1 MKQLIAIF
9 SMLCLGIVS
18 TMSATATNSEVVF
31 SSGTTINTPPASPP
45 TNLINALKKLG
56 DYSGDKS
63 KSLSATKYNSD
74 GSLQYQYS
82 VLPFICRSDEQL
94 LRNVRNAFEKD
105 KNCGYSFVHYSA
117 GSQSATKI
125 EISTGG
131 SPIRNIPVRTDAN
144 QETYI
149 LQVKNTENPR
159 LKDIYALV
167 VDPPKDNSGNRFDP
181 NDHYLYSRQVVEGR
195 IITVTRRFS
204 PAEFNDE
211 LLGIADIVLGQ
222 KYDETPVVD
231 TVAVYD
237 ETLNQVIDGDNW
249 GGVSLEGLQSIGYD
263 KATLAKIQSLR
274 SKLALYKQE
283 IAEVNRTMEK
293 TLDDRAKKIYLKRL
307 KKLNKEAQ
315 KVIDQLG
322 RLLNK

>member
-1 MKQLIAIF
+1 MKQFIAII
-9 SMLCLGIVS
+9 SMLCFGIA
-18 TMSATATNSEVVF
+18 TGLSATMPSSDGLL

-45 TNLINALKKLG
+45 TNLINAFKKLG
-56 DYSGDKS
+56 DYSGDKE

-82 VLPFICRSDEQL
+82 VLPFVCKSDEQL
-94 LRNVRNAFEKD
+94 LRNVRNAFDKD
-105 KNCGYSFVHYSA
+105 KNCGYSYVHYPA
-117 GSQSATKI
+117 GSLSATKI
-125 EISTGG
+125 EISTSG
-131 SPIRNIPVRTDAN
+131 SPTRTIPVRTDAN

-159 LKDIYALV
+159 MKDIYALV
-167 VDPPKDNSGNRFDP
+167 VDPPKEY
-181 NDHYLYSRQVVEGR
+181 NDLRHDANGHWLFGRQFVEGR

-204 PAEFNDE
+204 ASEFNNE
-211 LLGIADIVLGQ
+211 LLGIADIVPGQ
-222 KYDETPVVD
+222 KNDDTPVVD

-237 ETLNQVIDGDNW
+237 ETLTQIIDGDNW
-249 GGVSLEGLQSIGYD
+249 GGVSLESLQSIGYD
-263 KATLAKIQSLR
+263 KATLVKIQSLR

-283 IAEVNRTMEK
+283 IADVNRAMEK
-293 TLDDRAKKIYLKRL
+293 APDARAKNIYLKRL
-307 KKLNKEAQ
+307 KKLNKDAQ